1 MGLGKITLVLVFF
14 AVATYLYVE
23 GLLVYVLGAFACI
36 YILYVL
42 LFKWPNT
49 KEAGMS
55 AKDIGEI
62 TDEDWDEW
70 TSK

>member
-23 GLLVYVLGAFACI
+23 GLLFYVLGAFACI

-55 AKDIGEI
+55 AKVQVA
-62 TDEDWDEW
+62 
-70 TSK
+70 